1 MFKRRLFNQMLVL
14 GVIGLFWLST
24 NPTLMIPKIA
34 YAETPGQPAIQVTGL
49 YCPFTVQQIQSLHTV
64 TSSANH
70 QPMLETSDGP
80 IGYDGGT
87 FALSQC
93 RISK

>member
-1 MFKRRLFNQMLVL
+1 MFKQRLFTKILVV
-14 GVIGLFWLST
+14 GVIGMFWLSA

-49 YCPFTVQQIQSLHTV
+49 YCPFTVQQIQSLHRV
-64 TSSANH
+64 TRSDSH
-70 QPMLETSDGP
+70 QAMLETSDGP